1 MSEYTTIPKLCG
13 SQNFTIWEI
22 RMKAL
27 LVKQNFSS
35 IINTDDVSTDVND
48 RALAEIHL
56 FLQDGPLLQ
65 IRNETRA
72 HAAWKALRSLYNP
85 QGFSSEFLLLKEF
98 FAAKLQNYNSM
109 EEYLNKIRQLNDDL
123 SAKNIVLPKQVI
135 VAWVLNNLTDDF
147 EMIVSTITQSLR
159 TDITSYTF
167 DQLFSNLLDESKR
180 LSSLNTSHDN
190 VLLTSTRGKQKQR
203 YHSVPNNKYK
213 IQKGKYCQRCKRNNH
228 STAECF
234 FLKKNKQLHKQVQE
248 NKTSPI
254 EEVDNLLIT
263 HENNTD
269 QLIDFNSMDLDL
281 DLGQDQTL

>member
-167 DQLFSNLLDESKR
+167 DQLFFEPPR
-180 LSSLNTSHDN
+180 
-190 VLLTSTRGKQKQR
+190 
-203 YHSVPNNKYK
+203 
-213 IQKGKYCQRCKRNNH
+213 
-228 STAECF
+228 
-234 FLKKNKQLHKQVQE
+234 
-248 NKTSPI
+248 
-254 EEVDNLLIT
+254 
-263 HENNTD
+263 
-269 QLIDFNSMDLDL
+269 
-281 DLGQDQTL
+281 